1 MFIVFEGIDGSGKTT
16 LSNKVAAALKARSLP
31 VRHIRA
37 DGKYASRVSEAI
49 RELGRDAR
57 NLALVP
63 EAEMLLYVARDVQLI
78 EEVVR
83 PALRDGDIVVA
94 DRFLYTAEVLARH
107 GRHLSAA
114 YTDPILGAAAG
125 GLVPDLIVLCD
136 VDPALA
142 RARRRAAKL
151 AAADRRPPARKGL
164 SGVGLQHRIR
174 RGYLA
179 LAAAAPERW
188 AVVDNDAP
196 LDEVVAAVTDLIDCA
211 RAAGVRASLQ
221 HFRRDVVARLRL
233 GGAAPM
239 ASTPDEAL
247 ELFLRR
253 VDRYA
258 EREPNVAAH
267 LLGGLAG
274 PPVDDRRRR
283 LAARAPEAVL
293 AGLAG
298 QNDDVSWELRNWL
311 WEQKPRATALTL
323 LGLPAANRR
332 AASMRAA
339 LADMAPTEVATS
351 LEGVDGEDAD
361 SLRDRLF
368 RHSPEAVV
376 GSLAQQASQSAWSL
390 RERWLAWHREDLASR
405 YEIALVA
412 ALSVTG
418 LRDDRAWR
426 LRDSARVA
434 APVATLASLAGV
446 LGDTAWRWREEY
458 LAHAPK
464 TVMQTL
470 VGVVDERAWTLRAA
484 VAADCKEALDSIVA
498 VDGPRA
504 WSLRETYADVWPST
518 VVKSLGPLADGARG
532 RALIA
537 RQLTAYPNSL
547 SLLKHASAVALGVH
561 RLRSVSNE
569 ERKATES
576 TGGPHGQ
583 VR

>member
-16 LSNKVAAALKARSLP
+16 LSNKVAAALGTRGMP

-83 PALRDGDIVVA
+83 PALRNGDIVIA

-107 GRHLSAA
+107 GRHLPAA
-114 YTDPILGAAAG
+114 YADPILTAAAG
-125 GLVPDLIVLCD
+125 GLVPDLVVLCD

-164 SGVGLQHRIR
+164 AGVGLQHRIR

-179 LAAAAPERW
+179 LAAATPERW
-188 AVVDNDAP
+188 VVVDNDAP
-196 LDEVVAAVTDLIDCA
+196 LDEVVAAVTDLIDGA
-211 RAAGVRASLQ
+211 RAAGVRSAVD
-221 HFRRDVVARLRL
+221 HFRRDAVARV
-233 GGAAPM
+233 GPGSGFQPPATAA
-239 ASTPDEAL
+239 EAL

-274 PPVDDRRRR
+274 PGVDERRRR
-283 LAARAPEAVL
+283 LAVRVPEAVL

-298 QNDDVSWELRNWL
+298 QDDEVSWELRQWL
-311 WEQKPRATALTL
+311 WEQKPMATALTL

-332 AASMRAA
+332 AAALRAA
-339 LADMAPTEVATS
+339 LAGMAPTQVATS
-351 LEGVDGEDAD
+351 LEGVDGEEANV
-361 SLRDRLF
+361 LRDRLF
-368 RHSPEAVV
+368 QHSPEAVV
-376 GSLAQQASQSAWSL
+376 ASLAQLASQAAWSL
-390 RERWLAWHREDLASR
+390 RERWLAWHREELASR
-405 YEIALVA
+405 YELALVA

-426 LRDSARVA
+426 LREQTQAV

-446 LGDTAWRWREEY
+446 FGDAAWRWREEH

-464 TVMQTL
+464 IVMQTL
-470 VGVVDERAWTLRAA
+470 VGVDDERAWKLRAA

-498 VDGPRA
+498 LDGPRA

-518 VVKSLGPLADGARG
+518 VVKSLGPLGDGVRG
-532 RALIA
+532 RALIE
-537 RQLTAYPNSL
+537 RQLAAHPNSL

-561 RLRSVSNE
+561 RLKVAGE
-569 ERKATES
+569 
-576 TGGPHGQ
+576 
-583 VR
+583 